1 MLAQTLREWE
11 ERTFQR
17 GREEGREVGREEG
30 RRRGREE
37 GRLLLLCDLAARRF
51 GAPAGDALGSLL
63 APMRDAA
70 LPAEVGALIVDS
82 ESAAE
87 LLDGVRRLATPV
99 APHDHPG

>member
-17 GREEGREVGREEG
+17 GREEGREEG

-37 GRLLLLCDLAARRF
+37 GRLLLCDLAARRF
-51 GAPAGDALGSLL
+51 GAPTGEALGSLL
-63 APMRDAA
+63 APMGDAA

-82 ESAAE
+82 ETAAE
-87 LLDGVRRLATPV
+87 LLEGARRLATGRDSRGHPV
-99 APHDHPG
+99 